1 MTHDELRTAVEAAV
15 DAVDFA
21 PPVSVAYCQAVYAEL
36 GRRVPGAVRDV
47 HHAFQDLPGTRRP
60 DNERPQEVRI
70 EARVG
75 LVLVR
80 LALPCT

>member
-1 MTHDELRTAVEAAV
+1 MTTAELRGVVEAAV
-15 DAVDFA
+15 DAVDFT
-21 PPVSVAYCQAVYAEL
+21 PPVSAAYCQAVYTEL
-36 GRRVPGAVRDV
+36 GKRAPGAIRDV
-47 HHAFQDLPGTRRP
+47 HHGFADLPGPRRP

-80 LALPCT
+80 LVLPCT